1 MMSGGWMEEVIYL
14 VYNFIYSN
22 NIVKEEGELEVELLS
37 TTLL

>member
-22 NIVKEEGELEVELLS
+22 NIVKEEGGFGG
-37 TTLL
+37 